1 MRFRALLIA
10 GSLLLAY
17 AAAAQTNVQ
26 PAATPAPVAP
36 QHSNYDRGVYL
47 PALDTDAACGK
58 IMSFN
63 FTRGEN
69 PRLKSVTTC
78 TPLNRRTEKRADS
91 PAPKPQP
98 MLRYL
103 AIEPEQK

>member
-1 MRFRALLIA
+1 MLFRALLIA
-10 GSLLLAY
+10 GSLLLAS
-17 AAAAQTNVQ
+17 AAAAQTNVT
-26 PAATPAPVAP
+26 PPAPQPGTP
-36 QHSNYDRGVYL
+36 QRSNFDRGVYL
-47 PALDTDAACGK
+47 RTMDGDGACGK

-78 TPLNRRTEKRADS
+78 TPLNRRTQKRAES
-91 PAPKPQP
+91 PDPKPQP